1 MESNREPVTLLELR
15 DVSTRFGAIK
25 ALDGINMTF
34 HEGEIH
40 AVVGEHGAGKSTL
53 AKTVSHLISP
63 DRGAVLYQ
71 GKPYSQMSYKET
83 IAAGVRMVFQKMQLN
98 DSLTVAEN
106 MFIANKKEFQSR
118 AASFSQKKVT
128 KLTEAFFRENRISL
142 NPKTKVSSLELS
154 DRALLS
160 IVRNLYF
167 PPRVLILDE
176 ALEKLSAQGLERI
189 IQILR
194 KLKNNGSLILFITHR
209 IDDLYMIA
217 DRVSVVRKGKVIIT
231 DDIHELDKISL
242 IKMAYT
248 QFSRLEDEQAQAH
261 EFSQLLKYNEVILKQ
276 LPISLIVTNYDNRIR
291 TVNESAL
298 SFLGFRDQAQVQNI
312 SIEALFSG
320 NPEILELMDEAQAN
334 RESCSRYHLPLSL
347 NSSSCTV
354 NIVVFPIFDGGLL
367 IGNMFILEDIT
378 ERERLRDQLVLS
390 EKLAS
395 LGLLAAGVGH
405 EINNPLGVISN
416 YLESFK
422 MNKIAEDEKTAIFD
436 YLFEQIN
443 YISQI
448 IGNLV
453 SFSENQTRVSESFNA
468 ADEIRKIINLIRFN
482 GREKDISIRFS
493 CDEEEMFPV
502 CMNRN
507 EFKQVLLNLFKNSFE
522 VLSGGGGISVNLF
535 HDEKGTVLLFRDDG
549 PGISFEDPNDVFLP
563 FKSSKKM
570 SSNYGL
576 GLSLCFNILNRS
588 GGDISLLQ
596 EEGRRGC
603 CFKLSLPS

>member
-1 MESNREPVTLLELR
+1 MASNKPPEILLELR

-25 ALDGINMTF
+25 ALDRISLSF
-34 HEGEIH
+34 RAGEIH

-63 DRGAVLYQ
+63 DTGAVYFQ
-71 GKPYSQMSYKET
+71 GEPYSRMSYKES
-83 IAAGVRMVFQKMQLN
+83 IDAGVRMVFQKMQLN

-118 AASFSQKKVT
+118 GASFSQKKVT
-128 KLTEAFFRENRISL
+128 RLTEAYFRESRIHL
-142 NPKTKVSSLELS
+142 NPKAKVSSLELS

-160 IVRNLYF
+160 IVKNLYF
-167 PPRVLILDE
+167 PPKVLILDE
-176 ALEKLSAQGLERI
+176 ALEKLSAQGLERV

-194 KLKNNGSLILFITHR
+194 SLKEKGSLILFITHR

-217 DRVSVVRKGKVIIT
+217 DRVSVVRKGKVIIS
-231 DDIHELDKISL
+231 DDIRELDKISL

-261 EFSQLLKYNEVILKQ
+261 EFSKLLKYNEVILKQ
-276 LPISLIVTNYDNRIR
+276 LPISLIVSNYDHRIR
-291 TVNESAL
+291 MVNESAME
-298 SFLGFRDQAQVQNI
+298 FLGLDSQSELRNI
-312 SIEALFSG
+312 SVEELFQG
-320 NPEILELMDEAQAN
+320 NPDIVTLLNEAQEL
-334 RESCSRYHLPLSL
+334 RESCSRYNLPLSL
-347 NSSSCTV
+347 NGVAYTV
-354 NIVVFPIFDGGLL
+354 NVAVFPILDGGLL
-367 IGNMFILEDIT
+367 IGNMFIIEDIT

-395 LGLLAAGVGH
+395 LGLLAAGVAH

-422 MNKIAEDEKTAIFD
+422 MERVSEDERPAVFD

-443 YISQI
+443 YISQV

-453 SFSENQTRVSESFNA
+453 SFSENQKCTAESFDA
-468 ADEIRKIINLIRFN
+468 VDEIRKIINMIRYN
-482 GREKDISIRFS
+482 GREKDIRIKFTFS
-493 CDEEEMFPV
+493 EENGFSV
-502 CMNRN
+502 RMNRN

-522 VLSGGGGISVNLF
+522 VLSAGGEIRL
-535 HDEKGTVLLFRDDG
+535 DLILREGTVLLLFRDDG
-549 PGISFEDPNDVFLP
+549 PGILFEDPNDVFLP
-563 FKSSKKM
+563 FKSTKTM
-570 SSNYGL
+570 GSNYGL
-576 GLSLCFNILNRS
+576 GLSLCYNILKRN

-596 EEGRRGC
+596 EEGRAGC
-603 CFKLSLPS
+603 CFRLSFPV